1 MGEKKSSRG
10 NSEEN
15 ELKGGLL
22 TLKTIQRMYEH
33 SSGSCRKWQCFG
45 TVTINDVK
53 RETLHDL
60 ERKLTGNTE
69 ALKRI
74 SEALEG
80 LNK

>member
-1 MGEKKSSRG
+1 MTDRNCKECV
-10 NSEEN
+10 
-15 ELKGGLL
+15 
-22 TLKTIQRMYEH
+22 YH